1 MEITLDRAKAIVSK
15 GIEHGAWDW
24 DDSSDVTDDK
34 VMKAADRLIDVAT
47 QASTKG
53 SVNDAVLEILHVA
66 QVVPASEQTREA
78 YVARF
83 GTDALAGAPAASAA
97 SSVGAFAQPTPADV
111 SAMAR
116 ASSPPVEPQS
126 SAPSEPAHSPASAAG
141 GIDINSIYPGYDDQ
155 KVAEIK
161 KAVLHFASIGDLTPE
176 EWEQI
181 KVYEAA
187 HEERKTILSLQP
199 EFKAPEPEPTPVIPS
214 AAQAGV
220 SAFGGGGAPPQSSV
234 EFFANGAREGN
245 DGDSVAAFYNG
256 ESISR
261 AQQEQLPIPPQT
273 TGEGVVM
280 PIDITN
286 TSDQELSRLAT
297 AYHSL
302 FARTQ
307 WLISQEEGRE
317 RAAEQLEHDTH
328 RDAYVKAYEN
338 HKGAIP
344 EGKSGPTALDAA
356 RKLAEK
362 DADGAQEVSTWRT
375 RKVRHGID
383 ARELKALSAGYDK
396 AVFRINDELERRTRL
411 ATSGHVVK

>member
-78 YVARF
+78 YVSRF
-83 GTDALAGAPAASAA
+83 GADSLAGAPSAGEAQAPQAAPSG
-97 SSVGAFAQPTPADV
+97 GAFAQPTPA
-111 SAMAR
+111 AA
-116 ASSPPVEPQS
+116 APTEPQ
-126 SAPSEPAHSPASAAG
+126 PALVTG
-141 GIDINSIYPGYDDQ
+141 GVDINSIYPGYDDQ

-161 KAVLHFASIGDLTPE
+161 KAVLHFASIGELTPE

-245 DGDSVAAFYNG
+245 DGDSIAAFYNG